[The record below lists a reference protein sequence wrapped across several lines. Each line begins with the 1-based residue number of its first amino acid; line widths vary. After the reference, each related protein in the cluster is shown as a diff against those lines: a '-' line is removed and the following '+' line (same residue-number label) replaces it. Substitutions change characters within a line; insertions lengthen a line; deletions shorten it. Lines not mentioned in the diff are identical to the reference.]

1 MDRGGDVAAVIAQQ
15 LRLPNGET
23 IIYQL
28 DLRARKSIGL
38 KITAQGLVV
47 HAPKR
52 ITATQLQAVLLQKA
66 GWIQQK
72 LAQRAEHHVAPM
84 QWVDGEPLLLLG
96 QDITLS
102 LQASPTNK
110 AVQLEGNR
118 LLVRSPHIDQPALV
132 ARKVLQWYANQALPD
147 FTRRVQLVAA
157 QMGETVSS
165 VALSNAKSR
174 WGSCNSRKQ
183 IRLNW
188 RLIQAPPHIIQY
200 VVCHEMAHLREMN
213 HSAKFY
219 AELEKLFPQ
228 HAQAEKEMKVLSPK
242 LHRMA

>member
-1 MDRGGDVAAVIAQQ
+1 MQ
-15 LRLPNGET
+15 LPDGQT
-23 IIYQL
+23 IPYQL
-28 DLRARKSIGL
+28 DLRVRKTIGL

-52 ITATQLQAVLLQKA
+52 ISATQLQQILLQKA
-66 GWIQQK
+66 SWIQQK
-72 LAQRAEHHVAPM
+72 LALRENNQVSAM
-84 QWVDGEPLLLLG
+84 QWIDGEPLMFMG
-96 QDITLS
+96 QDIVLTL
-102 LQASPTNK
+102 QPHATNK
-110 AVQLEGNR
+110 ALTLQGNQ
-118 LLVRSPHIDQPALV
+118 LLVRSPQIANPEFV
-132 ARKVLQWYANQALPD
+132 ARRVLQWYAQQALPD
-147 FTRRVQLVAA
+147 FKRRVELIAA
-157 QMGETVSS
+157 QMGEKVAS

-200 VVCHEMAHLREMN
+200 VICHEMAHLREMN

-219 AELEKLFPQ
+219 AVQASLFPS
-228 HAQAEKEMKVLSPK
+228 HVQAEKELKSLSAI

>member
-1 MDRGGDVAAVIAQQ
+1 MPLSQQ
-15 LRLPNGET
+15 TLILSNGESIPYLLEYRT
-23 IIYQL
+23 
-28 DLRARKSIGL
+28 RKTIGL
-38 KITAQGLVV
+38 KITEQGLVV

-52 ITATQLQAVLLQKA
+52 VSASYLQQVLQQKSN
-66 GWIQQK
+66 WVLNK
-72 LAQRAEHHVAPM
+72 LAQREANQVAPM
-84 QWVDGEPLLLLG
+84 QWVDGEPLMFMG
-96 QDITLS
+96 QDIHLS
-102 LQASPTNK
+102 IVASPINK
-110 AVQLEGNR
+110 AVVLEGDQ
-118 LLVRSPHIDQPALV
+118 LLVRTTQPDNQALI
-132 ARKVLQWYANQALPD
+132 ARKVLHWYTQQALPD

-157 QMGETVSS
+157 QMSEKVAS
-165 VALSNAKSR
+165 VALSNARGR

-219 AELEKLFPQ
+219 SVLESLFPKHQ
-228 HAQAEKEMKVLSPK
+228 QVEKEMKAMSST